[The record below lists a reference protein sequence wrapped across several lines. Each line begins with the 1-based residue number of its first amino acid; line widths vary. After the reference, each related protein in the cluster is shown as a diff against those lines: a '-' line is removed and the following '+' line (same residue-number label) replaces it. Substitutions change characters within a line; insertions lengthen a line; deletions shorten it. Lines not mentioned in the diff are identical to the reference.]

1 MSGWL
6 ARPLVGKRFAQRQ
19 LSERPAHHVRIVD
32 VARSR
37 LRAFLAGT
45 TRGGRRGAE
54 PPKHNRP
61 EPTVLADWP
70 WEYTG
75 IMQDD
80 SASPSA
86 SQSAG
91 TQPESMPVQN
101 QSRAGISTEVPIA
114 PEPAQSPEVSS
125 TEPVSV
131 STSPQS
137 EPSANTPSAQDV
149 PPITEPIKQ
158 ENQTV
163 QANTEAQNVNEAE
176 ANPPQ
181 NPPSPEAISDQQV
194 EIPIP
199 PFHYPFYGS
208 YPISFDF
215 GAVSTDENIQK
226 KYQEW
231 GILGH
236 NGVDFALREGTE
248 VLSCDEGVV
257 IQVGDNGD
265 FGITV
270 TIKHSWGT
278 SIYCHLQ
285 SFGVLVNDHVSKA
298 QVVGLSDH
306 TGFVTGPHLHF
317 GIQPNDVNINNGYL
331 GYINPN
337 PYLSETSEKPQSPPQ
352 PEPVIQSQPVNPP
365 AQPDVQS
372 PQPPQQPQSSDDE
385 IEKQATAMFDAR
397 LKENSIKGNQAKKEK
412 RDEALQKIFSFA
424 QEKRKSPMNKFVI
437 YFTFPKV
444 ARQIIYPIL

>member
-1 MSGWL
+1 M
-6 ARPLVGKRFAQRQ
+6 
-19 LSERPAHHVRIVD
+19 
-32 VARSR
+32 
-37 LRAFLAGT
+37 
-45 TRGGRRGAE
+45 
-54 PPKHNRP
+54 
-61 EPTVLADWP
+61 
-70 WEYTG
+70 
-75 IMQDD
+75 
-80 SASPSA
+80 
-86 SQSAG
+86 
-91 TQPESMPVQN
+91 
-101 QSRAGISTEVPIA
+101 
-114 PEPAQSPEVSS
+114 
-125 TEPVSV
+125 

-163 QANTEAQNVNEAE
+163 QANTEAQNENEAE

-226 KYQEW
+226 KYKEW

-424 QEKRKSPMNKFVI
+424 QEKKKITNEQVRDLLHISQSSATNYLSDLIKRGMLKIEGKGKATV
-437 YFTFPKV
+437 YL
-444 ARQIIYPIL
+444 Y